1 MKAKFTALAL
11 AVAGLALSTSV
22 GAATATSNFQVKL
35 TVQSSCQFNSTPIT
49 DIDLGSKP
57 VNTKNVE
64 GTTEVR
70 VQCTKGSVANVKL
83 ISANSWKLKDT
94 TDGAISYKLYGS
106 DGQEWNQTN
115 GRDYTNSGNGSEQ
128 VFSIK
133 AKVADVGDKSGVFK
147 DTVTVSV
154 EF

>member
-22 GAATATSNFQVKL
+22 GATSATSTFQVKL
-35 TVQSSCQFNSTPIT
+35 TVQSSCQFNSTPISN
-49 DIDLGSKP
+49 IELGEKP

-83 ISANSWKLKDT
+83 ISTDWKLKDT
-94 TDGAISYKLYGS
+94 SGGTISYKLYGA
-106 DGQEWNQTN
+106 DNQEWNQTN
-115 GRDYTNSGNGSEQ
+115 GRAYTNTSSGSEQ
-128 VFSIK
+128 VFQIK
-133 AKVADVGDKSGVFK
+133 AKVADVGDKSGVFA

-154 EF
+154 DF